1 MIGKG
6 LYLTLTIP
14 HSTLGL
20 TDLRSHLAVIPQD
33 PVLFQTSLRQNIDPF
48 GQSSEEELWRVVK
61 ESNLE
66 EKVRADTRGLDLVVE
81 ADGDNF
87 SVGEKQL
94 ICLARALVRRNNI
107 LLLDEATASLDL
119 RTDHLIQRTIQTSFS
134 SCTVLT
140 IAHRLNTV
148 MQYDKIMVLDQG
160 QLVECDTPNNLL
172 NSNGIF
178 AEMAISAGL

>member
-1 MIGKG
+1 MV
-6 LYLTLTIP
+6 
-14 HSTLGL
+14 
-20 TDLRSHLAVIPQD
+20 R
-33 PVLFQTSLRQNIDPF
+33 
-48 GQSSEEELWRVVK
+48 

-66 EKVRADTRGLDLVVE
+66 EKVRADTRGLDFMVE

-94 ICLARALVRRNNI
+94 ICLARALVRRNKI

-134 SCTVLT
+134 HCTVLT

-148 MQYDKIMVLDQG
+148 MQYDMIMVLDQG
-160 QLVECDTPNNLL
+160 LLVECDTPDNLL
-172 NSNGIF
+172 NSNGVF
-178 AEMAISAGL
+178 AEMAKSAGL

>member
-1 MIGKG
+1 M
-6 LYLTLTIP
+6 
-14 HSTLGL
+14 
-20 TDLRSHLAVIPQD
+20 IPQD
-33 PVLFQTSLRQNIDPF
+33 PVLFQASLRQNIDPL

-66 EKVRADTRGLDLVVE
+66 DKVRTDTRGLDMVVE

-94 ICLARALVRRNNI
+94 ICLARALVRRNKI

-119 RTDHLIQRTIQTSFS
+119 RTDHLIQRTIQTCFS

-160 QLVECDTPNNLL
+160 QLLECDTPDNLL
-172 NSNGIF
+172 AAGGVF
-178 AEMAISAGL
+178 AEMATSAGL

>member
-1 MIGKG
+1 MG
-6 LYLTLTIP
+6 L
-14 HSTLGL
+14 S
-20 TDLRSHLAVIPQD
+20 DLRSRLAVIPQD
-33 PVLFQTSLRQNIDPF
+33 PVLFQASLRHNIDPL
-48 GQSSEEELWRVVK
+48 GQSSEEELWRVVR

-66 EKVRADTRGLDLVVE
+66 EKVRADTRGLDFMVE

-94 ICLARALVRRNNI
+94 ICLARALVRRNKI

-134 SCTVLT
+134 ACTVLT

-148 MQYDKIMVLDQG
+148 RQYDKIMVLEQG
-160 QLVECDTPNNLL
+160 QLVECDTPDNLL
-172 NSNGIF
+172 ESNAIF
-178 AEMAISAGL
+178 AEMAKSAGL